1 MLNLIKGNTISLELI
16 IAETLKA
23 VMSADPTPFIYVDK
37 NQIWFNAVVESD
49 KQDIGLYE
57 TILPPIWVRIS
68 RALVKSDALQI
79 PLYADSWFNTR
90 IGCISLDQFANAALY
105 CHQYKGNVWQNI
117 LDASATREDYMEYLT
132 QVLNLSR

>member
-1 MLNLIKGNTISLELI
+1 MTNLITGSPISLELI

-23 VMSADPTPFIYVDK
+23 VLSADPVQLVYVDK
-37 NQIWFNAVVESD
+37 KQQWFNAVVESD

-68 RALVKSDALQI
+68 RALCKADALQI
-79 PLYADSWFNTR
+79 PMYADSWFNTR
-90 IGCISLDQFANAALY
+90 IGCISLDQFATAALY
-105 CHQYKGNVWQNI
+105 CHQYKPNVWNNI
-117 LDASATREDYMEYLT
+117 LDASATKEDYMEYLT